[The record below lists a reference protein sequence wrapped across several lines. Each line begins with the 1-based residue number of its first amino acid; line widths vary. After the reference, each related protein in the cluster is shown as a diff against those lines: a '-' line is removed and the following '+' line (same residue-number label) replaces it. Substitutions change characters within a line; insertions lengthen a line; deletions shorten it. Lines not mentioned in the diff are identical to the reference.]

1 MLKPF
6 DFRRIVAALDS
17 VGAASTHALDEELRT
32 TLELEA
38 NGYSYAREAE
48 VVGRGERVVRQQMA
62 SFEAF
67 PAGSAYLRLKEALQD
82 AVDHAVAGMEP
93 DIFATRP
100 AFNSTVLQKYEAGS
114 IGITPHRDG
123 RSYINLICVFV
134 IAGRGRF
141 YVCADR
147 AGNNRHEIDASPGSM
162 IMLRAP
168 GFRGSEIQPFHYVTD
183 IPETRYTFGLRQ
195 RRT

>member
-6 DFRRIVAALDS
+6 DFRSIVAALDT
-17 VGAASTHALDEELRT
+17 VGAASAHLLDEELRAA
-32 TLELEA
+32 LEHEA
-38 NGYSYAREAE
+38 KGYDYAREAE

-62 SFEAF
+62 SFEIF
-67 PAGSAYLRLKEALQD
+67 PAGSAYLRLKEAFQEALDQ
-82 AVDHAVAGMEP
+82 ALVAMEEGVFTTQP
-93 DIFATRP
+93 V
-100 AFNSTVLQKYEAGS
+100 FNSMVLQKYESGS
-114 IGITPHRDG
+114 LGITPHRDG

-147 AGNNRHEIDASPGSM
+147 MGNNPHEIDASPGRV

-168 GFRGSEIQPFHYVTD
+168 GFRGSDSQPFHYVTD

-195 RRT
+195 KQT